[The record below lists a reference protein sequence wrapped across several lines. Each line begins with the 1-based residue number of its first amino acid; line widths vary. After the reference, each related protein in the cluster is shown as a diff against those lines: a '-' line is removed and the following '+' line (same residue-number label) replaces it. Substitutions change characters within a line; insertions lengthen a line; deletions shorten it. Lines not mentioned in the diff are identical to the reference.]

1 MKKSQGTI
9 LYSPTDL
16 IRFMESPFAS
26 WMERLRL
33 EDPTRAIPDVKSDDA
48 ELIAKTGDKHE
59 ERFLKYLQDEGR
71 DIASIPKDDFQ
82 QAYDETRQ
90 AIVDGREVIYQG
102 ALSMDRFAG
111 FTDFIVLGED
121 GGYEIWDTKLARKTK
136 PYHLVQLCCYA
147 EMLAPLN
154 GGLPEN
160 IRVVLGNQKIA
171 PYRTVNFFHS
181 YLQLKRA
188 FLNQMDDFSTDG
200 EPPVPDPRA
209 DHRQW
214 TSHAEAWLLNRDH
227 LVQIAGINISQIRK
241 LEAAGINTLEKLA
254 GSTLSRVPKM
264 SEEIFAKIRSQAQIQ
279 VKGRAT
285 PEGSPPPFEI
295 LSPSEDKPRTG
306 LALLPPA
313 SPGDVYFDIEGY
325 PLENDGLEYLL
336 GVTYLVGGKPKFKDW
351 WAHNDLEEKQ
361 AFEEFIDWVT
371 DRWRKHSGMHIYHY
385 APYEVTAMKRL
396 MGKYATRE
404 AEVDSLLRHGVFIDL
419 YQVVRQGMLIGAP
432 SYSLKKVEKLYL
444 PPREGDVQNAA
455 ASIVYYAQWL
465 ESGESNTWK
474 QSPIL
479 KKIRDY
485 NEVDCESTWMLARWL
500 REQQD
505 NNGIPYVSDSG
516 ASLNETP
523 TEQPI
528 SDRAMERMALASGIL
543 TTLPPEG
550 DERRVIAEM
559 IAHFV
564 EFHRRDNKPMWWALF
579 ERAAMTEE
587 ELHDDLSCLAGLA
600 LSGDPV
606 ADKRSLVATYRFDP
620 AQESKINGKSKVI
633 MSHSLDAKPMIV
645 SFDASTGTID
655 LKMGVAAVNAKLGGS
670 FPARLS
676 LLPDEYVSQGV
687 IEVALSDLA
696 TSWVNTGKIPLCLK
710 RLLERQGPDLH
721 GVAKGTPLKN
731 LEVIVPAMRDSTLAI
746 QGPPG
751 AGKTYTASRLIKQ
764 LIKSGKRVGITS
776 NSHKAIV
783 NLIEG
788 IHKAGANLKGS
799 VYAASSHDPV
809 LKNIP
814 GINLVESNDALAS
827 YQGGIIAGTAWLFAR
842 PEFVGELD
850 YLFIDE
856 AGQVS
861 LANVAAMSRATHN
874 LILLGDQNQ
883 LSMPNQGTHPGENGL
898 SSLVYL
904 LRGHAVIPPHLGVFL
919 ETTYR
924 LHPDVCEFISE
935 SFYEGKLH
943 SAPTASNHRLSL
955 PSNPGPIPIGSGILF
970 HPVSHTGNT
979 QASDEEVAA
988 IQKILKSLLGRSFTN
1003 GDGKSRPIALEDIL
1017 FVAPY
1022 NMQVRRLEKVLQQ
1035 GARVGSVDRFQGQE
1049 APVVIVS
1056 LCSSAGEFGTRGL
1069 GFILDSN
1076 RLNVAISR
1084 AQAIAIVVG
1093 DPNIAH
1099 TPANSI
1105 KELQLLSTFCRLAR
1119 GDKKLQQAP

>member
-82 QAYDETRQ
+82 QAHDETRQ

-111 FTDFIVLGED
+111 FTDFIVRGED

-154 GGLPEN
+154 GGLPET

-171 PYRTVNFFHS
+171 PYRTANFFHS

-188 FLNQMDDFSTDG
+188 FLDQMDVFSTNA

-264 SEEIFAKIRSQAQIQ
+264 SEEIFAKIQSQAHIQ

-295 LSPSEDKPRTG
+295 LSPSGDTPRTG

-336 GVTYLVGGKPKFKDW
+336 GVTHLVGGKPKFKDW
-351 WAHNDLEEKQ
+351 WAHNDPEEKQ

-404 AEVDSLLRHGVFIDL
+404 AEVDSLLRNGVFIDL
-419 YQVVRQGMLIGAP
+419 YRVVRQGMLIGAP

-500 REQQD
+500 RDQQGK
-505 NNGIPYVSDSG
+505 NGIPYLSAVG
-516 ASLNETP
+516 TSLNDDPKEA
-523 TEQPI
+523 PI
-528 SDRAMERMALASGIL
+528 SERVMERMELASRIL
-543 TTLPPEG
+543 NNLPSDGEKK
-550 DERRVIAEM
+550 VIAEM
-559 IAHFV
+559 VAHFI

-587 ELHDDLSCLAGLA
+587 ERYDDLSCLAGLT
-600 LSGDPV
+600 LTGPPV
-606 ADKRSLVATYRFDP
+606 PEKKSLVATYRFDP
-620 AQESKINGKSKVI
+620 EQETKINGKSSVI
-633 MSHSLDAKPMIV
+633 MAHCLDAKPTV
-645 SFDASTGTID
+645 TLFDPVTGTVD
-655 LKMGVAAVNAKLGGS
+655 LKMGTANLNAKLDGT
-670 FPARLS
+670 FPSQLS
-676 LLPDEYVSQGV
+676 LLPDEFISPGV
-687 IEVALSDLA
+687 IEVALFDLA
-696 TSWVNTGKIPLCLK
+696 ASWGNNGKIPPCLK
-710 RLLERQGPDLH
+710 RLILRQGPDLH
-721 GVAKGTPLKN
+721 GLPPDAPLKDLN
-731 LEVIVPAMRDSTLAI
+731 QIVPAMRDSTLAI

-751 AGKTYTASRLIKQ
+751 TGKTYTASRLIKL

-788 IHKAGANLKGS
+788 IHKAGGNLSGS
-799 VYAASSHDPV
+799 AYATTSQDPI
-809 LKNIP
+809 LKTIP
-814 GINLVESNDALAS
+814 GIRLIDPKTALAS
-827 YQGGIIAGTAWLFAR
+827 YTGGIIAGTAWLFSR
-842 PEFVGELD
+842 PEFAGELD
-850 YLFIDE
+850 YLFVDE

-861 LANVAAMSRATHN
+861 LANVAAMSRATRN

-883 LSMPNQGTHPGENGL
+883 LPMPTQGTHPGESGQ

-904 LRGHAVIPPHLGVFL
+904 LRDHAVVPPDLGVFL

-943 SAPTASNHRLSL
+943 SAPAASNHRLSL
-955 PSNPGPIPIGSGILF
+955 PPNPGPIPIESGILF
-970 HPVSHTGNT
+970 HPVPHTGNT

-1003 GDGKSRPIALEDIL
+1003 RDGKSRPLGLDDIL

-1022 NMQVRRLEKVLQQ
+1022 NMQVRRLEKVLPQ

-1069 GFILDSN
+1069 GFILDRN

-1119 GDKKLQQAP
+1119 GDKELHKAP